1 MIINMNG
8 AKAPETSSPV
18 LQEKT
23 VTPETLPTVVG
34 ADEGYD
40 GLSQVT
46 VNPDTN
52 LKAENIRSG
61 KTIFGVDGS
70 FVGEPVFSDTLV
82 SSDLYRGYNISSN
95 TGHFGIIYNGIK
107 DFPEPVSID
116 FTKRKTFEYMASSI
130 IGTNAGGLAVY
141 SEWNYSEPKA
151 VNSSYVPSGG
161 NWYHVQETLN
171 GTYDCHLYHY
181 ATVRLFGP
189 TKLNLNHIKG
199 TAWLVPKA
207 FTPSGT
213 YTLVST
219 SYEGNFI
226 QGNII
231 KVDLDTDLVQVSD
244 TDRKFSINITAE
256 LEAYI
261 NKSEYSSETKYALGF
276 YLVPDRI
283 VTT

>member
-1 MIINMNG
+1 MNG
-8 AKAPETSSPV
+8 AKAPQTPSSV

-23 VTPETLPTVVG
+23 VTPETLPTVIG

-70 FVGEPVFSDTLV
+70 FAGEPVFSNTILPAN
-82 SSDLYRGYNISSN
+82 LYQGYNISSS

-116 FTKRKTFEYMASSI
+116 FTKRKYFDYMASSI
-130 IGTNAGGLAVY
+130 IGTNVGGLAVY
-141 SEWNYSEPKA
+141 SEWNYNAPRA
-151 VNSSYVPSGG
+151 VNSSYIPSGG
-161 NWYHVQETLN
+161 NWYHAQETFN
-171 GTYDCHLYHY
+171 GTCDCHLYHY
-181 ATVRLFGP
+181 AVNRMLIGYGSLT
-189 TKLNLNHIKG
+189 HIEG
-199 TAWLVPKA
+199 TAWLVPQA

-213 YTLVST
+213 YTLVS
-219 SYEGNFI
+219 SDYEENFT
-226 QGNII
+226 QGDVIEVN
-231 KVDLDTDLVQVSD
+231 LDADIVKVSD
-244 TDRKFSINITAE
+244 TDYKFSLDITTE

-261 NKSEYSSETKYALGF
+261 NKSQYSSETKYALGF
-276 YLVPDRI
+276 YLVPRKI